1 MLRYSCGRIKAAVLV
16 ASGESEVSVG
26 VAVLEH
32 SHRVAVTAGLEHRE
46 ESGCKWE
53 CITVLVST
61 AL

>member
-1 MLRYSCGRIKAAVLV
+1 M

-26 VAVLEH
+26 VALLEQC
-32 SHRVAVTAGLEHRE
+32 HRLAVTAGLEHRE

-53 CITVLVST
+53 RITVLVST